1 MYRLSTGW
9 SSIQLTQTW
18 YQQNSKNR
26 EIDMKTK
33 QNKIKISY
41 EKYDSHYITELVTRC
56 YCIICKSLKYIR
68 KNDE

>member
-56 YCIICKSLKYIR
+56 
-68 KNDE
+68 